1 MERMKHAL
9 HVGQLQRL
17 RKIEGQVRGIAR
29 MIESERY
36 CVDILTQ
43 LRAARAALRRVED
56 SVLREHVEHCVA
68 EAIRSGDPAEQ
79 RGKVDELL
87 AVLGRFSE

>member
-1 MERMKHAL
+1 MKHAQHTGEL
-9 HVGQLQRL
+9 ARL
-17 RKIEGQVRGIAR
+17 RRIEGQVRGILR
-29 MIESERY
+29 MVEDERY

-43 LRAARAALRRVED
+43 LRAVRAALKRVED

-68 EAIRSGDPAEQ
+68 QAIRSGDPAEQ

-87 AVLGRFSE
+87 EVLGRFSD